1 MQATTRRH
9 PCLFLAQSKHRLKAP
24 KSPFVFVI
32 RKENRMFSL
41 NLYARSNLKVLL
53 QSLHTCLWYR
63 QYRRFSELAIPD
75 SQGHGLQID
84 ILIFQIHQIARSQ

>member
-9 PCLFLAQSKHRLKAP
+9 TCLFLAQSKHRLKAP

-53 QSLHTCLWYR
+53 QSLYAGLWYR
-63 QYRRFSELAIPD
+63 QYGRFPELAIPD
-75 SQGHGLQID
+75 SQGHGLHVYVF
-84 ILIFQIHQIARSQ
+84 IFQVYQVASSQ